1 MKEKEIDDISFDDDE
16 TVCPNCGQQ
25 VEDESVCPYCGA
37 ILIEEDDEFEG
48 FDDDE
53 EM

>member
-1 MKEKEIDDISFDDDE
+1 MEDLELDE
-16 TVCPNCGQQ
+16 EEAVCPNCGQK
-25 VEDESVCPYCGA
+25 VGDETVCSYCGA

-53 EM
+53 EL